1 MKVLVTGGAGFLG
14 WHTVRALLASNRDRE
29 VVNLDLLTYAGSR
42 EAVLDLDRR
51 FPGRHRFV
59 QGDIRDAESVRRALD
74 GVRAVVHLAAETHVD
89 RGIRT
94 PGLFVHTNVQ
104 GTQTLLDGA
113 LEAGVERFVQVSTD
127 EVYGHLP
134 LHSPEGPW
142 PKFTEDSPMAPR
154 SAYAASKAA
163 ADHLVFAAFHTH
175 GLPIVI
181 TRGSNAY
188 GPAQFPE
195 KLIPRAI
202 RCLSAG
208 QPIPV
213 YGTGQQIR
221 EWVHAGDQA
230 RGVVLALERGRVGR
244 VYNLG
249 GGEPRSNLVLLGELL
264 QVMGAPEDAIE
275 HVPDRPGHD
284 LRYGMDGS
292 RAHRELGW
300 QPQATLADS
309 LPGIVAW
316 YRRHGAEWW
325 SADASPSP

>member
-14 WHTVRALLASNRDRE
+14 WHTIRALLASDRTRE

-42 EAVLDLDRR
+42 EAIRDLDLR

-59 QGDIRDAESVRRALD
+59 QGDVADREAVEEAMA
-74 GVRAVVHLAAETHVD
+74 GVDAVVHLAAETHVD
-89 RGIRT
+89 RGILE
-94 PGLFVHTNVQ
+94 PAPFVRTNVL
-104 GTQTLLDGA
+104 GTQILLDGA
-113 LEAGVERFVQVSTD
+113 LAEGVGRFVQVSTD

-134 LHSPEGPW
+134 LHSPDGPW
-142 PKFTEDSPMAPR
+142 PKFTEDSPIAPR

-163 ADHLVFAAFHTH
+163 ADHLVMATFHTH
-175 GLPIVI
+175 GLPVVI

-202 RCLSAG
+202 QCLAEER
-208 QPIPV
+208 PVPV
-213 YGTGQQIR
+213 YGSGQQVR

-264 QVMGAPEDAIE
+264 QIMGAPEDALE

-284 LRYGMDGS
+284 LRYGMDGT
-292 RAHRELGW
+292 RARTELGW
-300 QPQATLADS
+300 EPQATLAES
-309 LPGIVAW
+309 LPGVVAW
-316 YRRHGAEWW
+316 YRRHGAGWW
-325 SADASPSP
+325 RPDSADGP